1 MGLKSTSEI
10 SPSYPEV
17 GRDEDLDD
25 ENDEDDVGGP
35 HANCDVYAHRP
46 LQAVGGNTHGLDGG
60 ERRFF
65 ARVIEG
71 SLSLLRKIR
80 VISNLHDY

>member
-65 ARVIEG
+65 ARVDKRG
-71 SLSLLRKIR
+71 PFVSFTQDSSDFK
-80 VISNLHDY
+80 SS